1 MTSTSGDPVNGV
13 ILFKSKIMDG
23 KVLGCW
29 CKPRPCHGD
38 VYVKVVNRIKL
49 FRLMGKSFVEHL
61 RQTYGK

>member
-1 MTSTSGDPVNGV
+1 DLYRRLINGD
-13 ILFKSKIMDG
+13 ITEDELLELDG